1 MTKSVSEQRNEFSL
15 KTFKFNRF
23 MLIRYSLALFFFSNI
38 YWIMYLGPKIFPTVI
53 PLLLILWSLVTIA
66 EHVKLFSNHSNQ
78 LPNTQRYFT
87 IQLIVNIALIPLSIN
102 EQMFVKFFPFM
113 QTNNTAKIIMF
124 SIIGLGI
131 IISLIIL
138 HRIKQ
143 IKWNRDKAFIRIQ
156 NYEKSKGVN
165 QND

>member
-53 PLLLILWSLVTIA
+53 PSLLILWSLVTIA
-66 EHVKLFSNHSNQ
+66 EHVKLFSNHSNH
-78 LPNTQRYFT
+78 LPYTKRYFT
-87 IQLIVNIALIPLSIN
+87 IQLIVNIVLILLSIN
-102 EQMFVKFFPFM
+102 EQMFVTFFPFM

-138 HRIKQ
+138 HRIKL
-143 IKWNRDKAFIRIQ
+143 IKSNRDKAFIRIQ
-156 NYEKSKGVN
+156 NYEKLKGVN